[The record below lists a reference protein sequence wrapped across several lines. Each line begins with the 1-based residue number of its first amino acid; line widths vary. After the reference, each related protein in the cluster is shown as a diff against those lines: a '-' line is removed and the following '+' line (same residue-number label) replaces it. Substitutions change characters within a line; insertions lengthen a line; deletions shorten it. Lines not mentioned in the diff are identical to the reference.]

1 MINSYRCIFFL
12 LGGIISKLF
21 FRLLPVAIISCIFI
35 LGCTPDHPQSTFN
48 VAGPVAESQLTLF
61 YWILAAAVFVFV
73 IVTAILFWAV
83 FRYRRKVSDK
93 DPEQIHGNTK
103 LEIAWTIL
111 PAIILV
117 FVAIPTV
124 ITIFD
129 NANSPCTYEEG
140 CLEVTVEAAQWF
152 WNFTY
157 KDPSN
162 PDLEVMTSNEMRIP
176 VDEVVNIKLTSRDVL
191 HSFWIPNIAGK
202 LDIVPNHV
210 NTMWIQ
216 SNIEGEFYAQCAEF
230 CGIAHALMSFR
241 VYADSRDEFNEWMK
255 LQATEASIPAE
266 PLALE
271 GKKLFE
277 GEKQCYACHKVMG
290 TKARSNVG
298 PDLTHVAS
306 RTQLAAG
313 ILDNTQDNLR
323 KWLEDPESIKPG
335 NKMARQATVYTDETK
350 KLNDP
355 EISALVAYLQ
365 TLK

>member
-1 MINSYRCIFFL
+1 M
-12 LGGIISKLF
+12 
-21 FRLLPVAIISCIFI
+21 
-35 LGCTPDHPQSTFN
+35 GCTPDHPQSTFN

-83 FRYRRKVSDK
+83 FRYRRKESDK

-176 VDEVVNIKLTSRDVL
+176 VDEVVNIKLTSRDV
-191 HSFWIPNIAGK
+191 F
-202 LDIVPNHV
+202 IVFGFL
-210 NTMWIQ
+210 I
-216 SNIEGEFYAQCAEF
+216 
-230 CGIAHALMSFR
+230 
-241 VYADSRDEFNEWMK
+241 
-255 LQATEASIPAE
+255 
-266 PLALE
+266 
-271 GKKLFE
+271 
-277 GEKQCYACHKVMG
+277 
-290 TKARSNVG
+290 
-298 PDLTHVAS
+298 
-306 RTQLAAG
+306 
-313 ILDNTQDNLR
+313 
-323 KWLEDPESIKPG
+323 
-335 NKMARQATVYTDETK
+335 
-350 KLNDP
+350 
-355 EISALVAYLQ
+355 
-365 TLK
+365 